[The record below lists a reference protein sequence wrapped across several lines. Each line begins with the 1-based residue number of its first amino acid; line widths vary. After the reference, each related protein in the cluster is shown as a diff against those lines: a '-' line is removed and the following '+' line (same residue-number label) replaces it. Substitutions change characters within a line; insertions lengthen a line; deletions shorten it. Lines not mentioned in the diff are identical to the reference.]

1 MHTIVMTTYRRAA
14 YTRRALEHLARCDG
28 IERYSLFVFCE
39 PGFPD
44 VVEVVEAASFPA
56 GTRKHIVKNP
66 RRLGCSANTYN
77 ALVTGFRSTEF
88 VIVCEDD
95 VLFARD
101 ALKFFEHCRDAY
113 RDDKDVFTIGAY
125 SRRICRPKEYYHL
138 RRSSWFTPWGWGTWS
153 DRWAQIEAGLRHRL
167 DDNDTWDVITNHEI
181 RKGRF
186 QVIPFLARTQNVGGE
201 GGTHCPGP
209 DWHRDHQFNEFWAG
223 SVQVGQGDFREPAD
237 PPVAMRL
244 VASVLRKIVRRTPA
258 RQFWAW
264 RTRWAERRIVRRAF
278 ADVTGG

>member
-14 YTRRALEHLARCDG
+14 YTRRALE
-28 IERYSLFVFCE
+28 
-39 PGFPD
+39 
-44 VVEVVEAASFPA
+44 
-56 GTRKHIVKNP
+56 NP

-138 RRSSWFTPWGWGTWS
+138 RRSGWFTPWGWGTWS

-167 DDNDTWDVITNHEI
+167 DDKDPWDVITNHEI

-201 GGTHCPGP
+201 GGTYCPGP

-223 SVQVGQGDFREPAD
+223 SVQVGQGGFREPAD